1 MKLKFGFTL
10 LELIVVIIIIGIL
23 ATLGF
28 IQYTSVIEK
37 GRKAE
42 ARANLGT
49 LRTLEKAYYEDTASV
64 GGTGAYSD
72 LLNLASGLP
81 TANCATTHYFLYN
94 CVSGTGSCSA
104 TRCSTGGKPPNI
116 AAASA
121 YTITLSIDGAF
132 TGGGQ
137 WQ

>member
-64 GGTGAYSD
+64 GGTGSYSD
-72 LLNLASGLP
+72 LTNLASGLP
-81 TANCATTHYFLYN
+81 PTGSCQATHYFSYGCDTN
-94 CVSGTGSCSA
+94 GACTA
-104 TRCSTGGKPPNI
+104 TRCTASGKPPQ
-116 AAASA
+116 AVTA
-121 YTITLSIDGAF
+121 YTITLDINGGF